1 MDCNS
6 NQPTMHFPMSINQ
19 VELLNG
25 LNFKKWKGDIELN
38 LGILDFDH
46 VLREDP
52 PAELTA
58 TSSKEA
64 KDRYLL
70 WYKHN
75 RMALICMKKSMTD
88 AVKGG
93 IPDSEFAKVYFN
105 SIAEKYKV
113 SDKAEVST
121 LMNALTGMKFTGQGS
136 IREYIMKGIDIAAKL
151 KSLNMN
157 IDDPFLVHMLLN
169 SFPDQY
175 SHLKS
180 LYNTQKEK
188 WSLNELISICVQEED
203 EMLKRGKAVSI
214 NYIVKPKNK
223 KTFGNKN
230 FKASSSKSVVK
241 TDLYKNKSVKT
252 NGPMKC
258 FFCKK
263 SGHFKKDCE
272 GFKNWLNKKGIIKQN
287 NPKQE

>member
-157 IDDPFLVHMLLN
+157 IDDPFL
-169 SFPDQY
+169 
-175 SHLKS
+175 
-180 LYNTQKEK
+180 
-188 WSLNELISICVQEED
+188 EED